1 MHICQLFIQILILLA
16 YWVLERLWARIR
28 SFNNP
33 GHRQIHYPV
42 CWSILLLFLTWWKV
56 GTYYFAYPVAILAAL
71 GLLLATFQR
80 LQNGEFLYSRFW
92 RSYWRLTCLI
102 SFAALVFA
110 NLLPPLPTA

>member
-1 MHICQLFIQILILLA
+1 MHIRQLFIQILILLA

-102 SFAALVFA
+102 LFAALVFA

>member
-1 MHICQLFIQILILLA
+1 MHIRQLFIQILILLA

-33 GHRQIHYPV
+33 RHRQVHYPV